1 MATLPEGYGRYVIT
15 YTTPI
20 HSADSTKQTTY
31 TNTVNGKDGDGNDFN
46 GTGTVIIDRTEGDIA
61 KRTLSGASV
70 KSPIQWET
78 TFTAKK
84 NLDGATI
91 TDTVDQNCAGKKG
104 GWQRRLHDHR
114 KLADVNP
121 DVKVYTDAQHTKE
134 YPASNYPNHIYE

>member
-1 MATLPEGYGRYVIT
+1 MERDSKYYPVRKTVTVKWSDLKNGMATLPEGYGRYVIT

-70 KSPIQWET
+70 KSPHPM
-78 TFTAKK
+78 
-84 NLDGATI
+84 G
-91 TDTVDQNCAGKKG
+91 
-104 GWQRRLHDHR
+104 DHVHR
-114 KLADVNP
+114 
-121 DVKVYTDAQHTKE
+121 E
-134 YPASNYPNHIYE
+134 EES